1 MVASRK
7 ALEASADYG
16 IAKVFAK
23 FDSLINEAI
32 AITEICRLRGAEVNA
47 EALG

>member
-1 MVASRK
+1 MVASSK
-7 ALEASADYG
+7 AFEASANHR
-16 IAKVFAK
+16 IAKVFTK

-47 EALG
+47 EALS